1 MAVYFIQNTT
11 TRSIKIG
18 WTDNLPRRL
27 KALQTSCEHELILLC
42 SVSGG
47 RELERSVHRRLASHH
62 IRGEWFRNA
71 PEVVQV
77 VSEMVAGELARQGE
91 MAGNPVVRRPRGDVA
106 RDWLIARFRERP
118 SWPSGELFGRARS
131 DGLSRD
137 AIFDA
142 RNELGIPRP
151 RKRTDDN
158 GATAWI
164 WWVPADWP
172 HLFSKEVEL

>member
-91 MAGNPVVRRPRGDVA
+91 INARRWRAHEVCGSLPCCQVGQVRTRRGSSMSYCRIGQARRVQGCVSCAMSSWLNLMATTPRWKA
-106 RDWLIARFRERP
+106 YA
-118 SWPSGELFGRARS
+118 
-131 DGLSRD
+131 
-137 AIFDA
+137 
-142 RNELGIPRP
+142 
-151 RKRTDDN
+151 
-158 GATAWI
+158 
-164 WWVPADWP
+164 
-172 HLFSKEVEL
+172 